1 MTTQLLVDQLAAA
14 LNRAMPAL
22 IDARDRLNAADA
34 QLGDGDTG
42 TMLERAARAVMG
54 ATESADAATPAD
66 LLRRASQAVAHDT
79 GSSLGTLI
87 AIGLRGAAQ
96 SFGDRTTLSPRDLA
110 DALAAGAAQMRAA
123 GGARPGD
130 KTVVDLVDAL
140 VPTIAKGDTGAQI
153 ASEALRTLEDYR
165 GRPCRIGRARLYP
178 EKSRGQ
184 DDPGM
189 LAAYIATCTICN
201 ASPES

>member
-1 MTTQLLVDQLAAA
+1 MTEQLSVNQIAAA
-14 LNRAMPAL
+14 LNRATAAL

-54 ATESADAATPAD
+54 VTESAGFANPAD
-66 LLRRASQAVAHDT
+66 LLRSSGQAVARDT

-87 AIGLRGAAQ
+87 AIGFSAAAQ
-96 SFGDRTTLSPRDLA
+96 NLGDRTTISPQDLS
-110 DALAAGAAQMRAA
+110 DALAAATAQMRAA

-140 VPTIAKGDTGAQI
+140 VPPLANGDIGAQL
-153 ASEALRTLEDYR
+153 ASEALRTLDVYR
-165 GRPCRIGRARLYP
+165 DRPCRIGRARLYP

-189 LAAYIATCTICN
+189 LAAYIATSTICN
-201 ASPES
+201 VGVQS